1 MHKSMRQNA
10 SLIAEREF
18 DQVDEGFSARL
29 AQATATLAL
38 AALGAAPQRAGF
50 RITLSGN
57 LGAGK
62 TTWVREFLRACGI
75 RGRVKSPSFS
85 VVETYEHE
93 GLVFHH
99 LDFYRQANPA
109 AWQGGGL
116 RDLLTERAIVLIEWP
131 ENAQGLPP
139 AHIELSLTWNHEA
152 DAASPRKINF
162 RFYDRGDGVK
172 VQPQLAQWDQWVQKT
187 GRLP

>member
-1 MHKSMRQNA
+1 MSQNAPLLAQRQFDSVDERRSGAIACATAALVQSAMRQA
-10 SLIAEREF
+10 PI
-18 DQVDEGFSARL
+18 
-29 AQATATLAL
+29 
-38 AALGAAPQRAGF
+38 GAGL

-75 RGRVKSPSFS
+75 SGRIKSPSFS
-85 VVETYEHE
+85 VVETYEHQ

-116 RDLLTERAIVLIEWP
+116 RDLLTERAVVLIEWP
-131 ENAQGLPP
+131 EHAQGLPQ
-139 AHIELSLTWNHEA
+139 AHIEIAIAWQHEA
-152 DAASPRKINF
+152 KAEAPRNMTL
-162 RFYDRGDGVK
+162 RFYEQGDGIALA
-172 VQPQLAQWDQWVQKT
+172 PYLAQWDQAA
-187 GRLP
+187 RESERPA